1 MQGSRVVGQGKD
13 RISLTVGQAP
23 QGINKHDVLRE
34 LPSTIHE
41 RFQRSCCCCSLFLSL
56 GTLDFSSTKV
66 PGFPSSFS
74 WNGKTRFCYW
84 EIY

>member
-34 LPSTIHE
+34 PPSTIHE
-41 RFQRSCCCCSLFLSL
+41 RFQRCYCSLPLSLSLSLFLSL

-66 PGFPSSFS
+66 PKFS
-74 WNGKTRFCYW
+74 LVFLLER
-84 EIY
+84 